1 MKQTKASLLTEDI
14 KFITVNIS
22 VVRSIDNLIFL
33 EKNNT
38 KANVNIRHERHRGLI
53 NLTKQETLISNQN
66 IYYSNLN

>member
-38 KANVNIRHERHRGLI
+38 KANVNIRHE
-53 NLTKQETLISNQN
+53 
-66 IYYSNLN
+66 